1 MNDILERLDKLKT
14 HIQEDN
20 FLEGNGLSNEV
31 PIHIFCY
38 DQIGRAHV

>member
-20 FLEGNGLSNEV
+20 FLEGNGLSN
-31 PIHIFCY
+31 
-38 DQIGRAHV
+38 GK